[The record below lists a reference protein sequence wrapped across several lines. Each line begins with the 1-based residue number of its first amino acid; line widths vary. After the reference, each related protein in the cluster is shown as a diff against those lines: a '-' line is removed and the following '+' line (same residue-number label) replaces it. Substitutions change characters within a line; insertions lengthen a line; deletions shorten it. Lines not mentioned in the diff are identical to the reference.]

1 MKILDRCK
9 GTLIVL
15 MILTV
20 DLLPVAVKSQAPAPA
35 RPLVIQGGT
44 LIDATGRPP
53 LQDVVIVIEGERIKA
68 VGKRGDV
75 AIPKGSRIIDVKGKT
90 ILPGLI
96 DGHRH
101 LLDFVGELYLHLG
114 ITTCPDITQNDDDWT
129 KAQRDGHQFRQDP
142 RAAHMVDR
150 YPAGRSAA
158 GLGAQGRERPPRQK
172 CRRSARGRATK
183 ERDGTRYRQVQ

>member
-9 GTLIVL
+9 ATLIVL
-15 MILTV
+15 MMLTA
-20 DLLPVAVKSQAPAPA
+20 DLLPVAVKSQSTAPA

-68 VGKRGDV
+68 VGKRSDV

-96 DGHRH
+96 DGHCH
-101 LLDFVGELYLHLG
+101 LLDFVGELYLSLG
-114 ITTCPDITQNDDDWT
+114 VTTCPDITQNDDEWS
-129 KAQRDGHQFRQDP
+129 KAQRDGTQLGKIRGP
-142 RAAHMVDR
+142 RIW
-150 YPAGRSAA
+150 S
-158 GLGAQGRERPPRQK
+158 
-172 CRRSARGRATK
+172 T
-183 ERDGTRYRQVQ
+183 GTRLVGPPPAWARRA